1 SMAAKGEE
9 AMKALLSAATAVTLL
24 TAPAMAGNIADQIGP
39 GGSNC
44 AEYTHS
50 AASNPTVA
58 YGYYFWAQGFMT
70 ASNLA
75 RITNGADAKNLAALS
90 IEAQMTLLRVY

>member
-1 SMAAKGEE
+1 MNQVSKPMRT
-9 AMKALLSAATAVTLL
+9 LPTRVLVSAVTAVTLI
-24 TAPAMAGNIADQIGP
+24 TAPALAGDTADQIGP

-50 AASNPTVA
+50 AANNPQVA

-75 RITNGADAKNLAALS
+75 RITNGVDLK
-90 IEAQMTLLRVY
+90 I